1 MLMKTWLITGASTG
15 FGRQLAETVLKYGD
29 QCVLTARKP
38 EQLDDLVSI
47 FGHLAIAVPM
57 DVTQPSQIVAAI
69 ATGRERFGTIDVV
82 VNNAGY
88 GLLAALEETDDVRLA
103 KNLETN
109 LIGPLRVMRAVI
121 PMMREQKG
129 GHIINMSAAA
139 AFGNYP
145 GFAVYGAAK
154 AGLEA
159 ASESVAGECA
169 PFGIKVTVVV
179 PGPFRTDFIA
189 RSLDVAPRLPEYINT
204 VGRFETFLTRING
217 RQPGDPL
224 KAAEAI
230 YQIAGMEK
238 PPFRLVLG
246 KYAWDKFDKKLKAL
260 GAELEAWKSVGLPTD
275 YPA

>member
-1 MLMKTWLITGASTG
+1 MKTWLITGASTG
-15 FGRQLAETVLKYGD
+15 FGRQLAETVLKNGD

-47 FGHLAIAVPM
+47 FAHLAIAVPL
-57 DVTQPSQIVAAI
+57 DVTQPGQIANAFGVAC
-69 ATGRERFGTIDVV
+69 EHFGAIDVV

-88 GLLAALEETDDVRLA
+88 GLLAALEETSDARLT

-109 LIGPLRVMRAVI
+109 LIGPLRVMRAAI
-121 PMMREQKG
+121 PIMREQKR

-159 ASESVAGECA
+159 ASEAVAGECA
-169 PFGIKVTVVV
+169 PFGIKVTLVV

-189 RSLDVAPRLPEYINT
+189 RSLDIAPRLADY
-204 VGRFETFLTRING
+204 VGAVGKFGTFLTRING
-217 RQPGDPL
+217 KQPGDPL

-230 YQIAGMEK
+230 YQIAGVEK

-246 KYAWDKFDKKLKAL
+246 KYAYDKCEKRLKAL
-260 GAELEAWKSVGLPTD
+260 AAELEAWKAVGLPTD
-275 YPA
+275 FPS